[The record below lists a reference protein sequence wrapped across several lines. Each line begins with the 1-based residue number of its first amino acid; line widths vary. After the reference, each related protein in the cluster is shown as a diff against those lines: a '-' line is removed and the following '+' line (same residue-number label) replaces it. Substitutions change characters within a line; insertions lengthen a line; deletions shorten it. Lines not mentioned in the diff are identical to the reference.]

1 MPNVSFEVMPRACHA
16 IMGKNGASKSPLGK
30 ILTDIY
36 RPEEGSLSRQM
47 LTGVVFD
54 IKEFAV
60 HDGPGLRVTV
70 FLKGCPLRCSWCHNP
85 EGQSAE
91 PQRLRGA
98 AGERLAGVTFSS
110 RALADRLNSLAPLL
124 RVGEGGVTFSGGEPL
139 AQADFVSEV
148 IERLEGLHVLLD
160 TSGYADES
168 SFRKVAAKSQLV
180 YFDLKLID
188 AAAHLKHTGA
198 DNQPILRNLRV
209 LNELGV
215 PFVVRVPLIP
225 GVTDTEA
232 NLSAIARTV
241 AGMPG
246 LQRIDLLPY
255 NKAAGAKYPACG
267 MVFRPMFD
275 ESLESKAN
283 LSCFKSAGLEARIV

>member
-1 MPNVSFEVMPRACHA
+1 MAAP
-16 IMGKNGASKSPLGK
+16 IK
-30 ILTDIY
+30 IHFAL
-36 RPEEGSLSRQM
+36 LLFQM

-70 FLKGCPLRCSWCHNP
+70 FLKGCSLRCSWCHNP
-85 EGQSAE
+85 EGLSPE
-91 PQRLRGA
+91 PQILRGA
-98 AGERLAGVTFSS
+98 AEERLAGVFFSS
-110 RALADRLNSLAPLL
+110 QELADRLNGLADLL
-124 RVGEGGVTFSGGEPL
+124 RQGEGGVTFSGGEPL
-139 AQADFVSEV
+139 LQADFVAEV
-148 IERLEGLHVLLD
+148 IDQLDRLHVLLD

-180 YFDLKLID
+180 YFDLKLVD
-188 AAAHLKHTGA
+188 PVAHLAHTGA

-215 PFVVRVPLIP
+215 PFVIRVPLIP
-225 GVTDTEA
+225 GVTDTVA

-255 NKAAGAKYPACG
+255 NLAAGAKYTACG
-267 MVFRPMFD
+267 MVFRPTFN
-275 ESLESKAN
+275 ECLESKVN
-283 LSCFKSAGLEARIV
+283 LSCFKSAGLKVRIV

>member
-1 MPNVSFEVMPRACHA
+1 
-16 IMGKNGASKSPLGK
+16 
-30 ILTDIY
+30 
-36 RPEEGSLSRQM
+36 M

-85 EGQSAE
+85 EGQSPE
-91 PQRLRGA
+91 PRMLRGT
-98 AGERLAGVTFSS
+98 AGERLAGVTFTSQ
-110 RALADRLNSLAPLL
+110 ALADRLNSLAPLL

-148 IERLEGLHVLLD
+148 IDRLEGLHVLLD

-188 AAAHLKHTGA
+188 AAAHWKHTGA
-198 DNQPILRNLRV
+198 DNQPILRNLR
-209 LNELGV
+209 LLKELGV
-215 PFVVRVPLIP
+215 QFVVRVPLVP

-255 NKAAGAKYPACG
+255 NKAAGAKYAACG
-267 MVFRPMFD
+267 MVFRPTFD
-275 ESLESKAN
+275 ESLESNVN
-283 LSCFKSAGLEARIV
+283 LSCFKSAGLKVRIV

>member
-1 MPNVSFEVMPRACHA
+1 
-16 IMGKNGASKSPLGK
+16 
-30 ILTDIY
+30 
-36 RPEEGSLSRQM
+36 M

-85 EGQSAE
+85 EGQLPE
-91 PQRLRGA
+91 PQLLHGS
-98 AGERLAGVTFSS
+98 AGERWAGVTFSS
-110 RALADRLNSLAPLL
+110 QALADRLNSLADML

-139 AQADFVSEV
+139 AQADFVAEV
-148 IERLEGLHVLLD
+148 IERLAGIHVLLD

-168 SFRKVAAKSQLV
+168 SFRKVAAKSQLL

-188 AAAHLKHTGA
+188 PAAHREHTGA

-215 PFVVRVPLIP
+215 PFVIRVPLVP

-241 AGMPG
+241 VGMPG

-255 NKAAGAKYPACG
+255 NQAAGAKYAACG
-267 MVFRPMFD
+267 LVYRPTFD
-275 ESLESKAN
+275 DSRESKVN
-283 LSCFKSAGLEARIV
+283 LTCFRSAGLKVRIV

>member
-1 MPNVSFEVMPRACHA
+1 MAAPIIIPSVLLF
-16 IMGKNGASKSPLGK
+16 I
-30 ILTDIY
+30 
-36 RPEEGSLSRQM
+36 QM

-70 FLKGCPLRCSWCHNP
+70 FLKGCPLCCSWCHNP
-85 EGQSAE
+85 EGQSPE
-91 PQRLRGA
+91 PQILHGS
-98 AGERLAGVTFSS
+98 AGERLAGVSFTSQ
-110 RALADRLNSLAPLL
+110 ALAERLNGLAPML

-139 AQADFVSEV
+139 AQADFVAEV
-148 IERLEGLHVLLD
+148 IDQLDQLHVLLD
-160 TSGYADES
+160 TSGYGNEQD
-168 SFRKVAAKSQLV
+168 FRKVAAKSQLV
-180 YFDLKLID
+180 FFDLKLMD
-188 AAAHLKHTGA
+188 PLAHRTHTGV

-215 PFVVRVPLIP
+215 PFVIRVPLIP
-225 GVTDTEA
+225 GVTDTDA

-255 NKAAGAKYPACG
+255 NVAAGAKYAACG
-267 MVFRPMFD
+267 MVFRPTFD
-275 ESLESKAN
+275 ESKTLNIN
-283 LSCFKSAGLEARIV
+283 LSCFKSAGLKVRII

>member
-1 MPNVSFEVMPRACHA
+1 
-16 IMGKNGASKSPLGK
+16 
-30 ILTDIY
+30 
-36 RPEEGSLSRQM
+36 M

-85 EGQSAE
+85 EGQS
-91 PQRLRGA
+91 PVRQILRGG
-98 AGERLAGVTFSS
+98 AGDRMAGMTFSS
-110 RALADRLNSLAPLL
+110 QALADRLNSLAALL
-124 RVGEGGVTFSGGEPL
+124 RAGEGGVTFSGGEPL
-139 AQADFVSEV
+139 AQADFLTEV

-160 TSGYADES
+160 TSGYGDES
-168 SFRKVAAKSQLV
+168 GFRKVAARSQLV

-188 AAAHLKHTGA
+188 PVAHLAHTGA
-198 DNQPILRNLRV
+198 DNQSILRNLRV
-209 LNELGV
+209 LAHLGI
-215 PFVVRVPLIP
+215 PFVIRVPLIP

-241 AGMPG
+241 AGLPG

-255 NKAAGAKYPACG
+255 NQSAGAKYGACG
-267 MVFRPMFD
+267 MVFRPTFN
-275 ESLESKAN
+275 EHAASQVN
-283 LSCFKSAGLEARIV
+283 LSVFKSAGLEVRTV